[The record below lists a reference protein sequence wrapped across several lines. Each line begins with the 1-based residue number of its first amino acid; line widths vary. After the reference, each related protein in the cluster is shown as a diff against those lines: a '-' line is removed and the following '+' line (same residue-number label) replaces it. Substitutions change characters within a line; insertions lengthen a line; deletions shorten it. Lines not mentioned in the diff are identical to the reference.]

1 MTNPARAVA
10 VVSAPILLLLSSIL
24 RSSHAGEMK
33 FSLSQGSIRGS
44 PVIHLNVC
52 GSLDLGPPLEDLGGD
67 QTSFG
72 VESIDFFAITATEND
87 ESLKMQGSCGREGSK
102 YPCTDYA
109 SRVFAIP
116 SNEAASVTVDM
127 RDCAEVNF
135 RLLQSSSPFLPW
147 RRLGFDIS
155 PSSERTVFE
164 FPPALDVNA
173 TTISLEGS
181 STMDKLPALQKEATL
196 ENLSLVSGAT
206 CFIQWKSDNGSW
218 QKMSLVVEE
227 SFRPCDPDSDFK
239 PSISSP
245 GGSSSNN
252 SNSNNNDNVPEFKEF
267 RLGPGCWCPR
277 AGWFPCL
284 ILALTFVLTGE
295 CPQE

>member
-1 MTNPARAVA
+1 MTNHQA
-10 VVSAPILLLLSSIL
+10 VVAPVLLLLSSIL
-24 RSSHAGEMK
+24 HSTYAGELK
-33 FSLSQGSIRGS
+33 FSLSEGTRRGS
-44 PVIHLNVC
+44 PVIHLNIC

-72 VESIDFFAITATEND
+72 VESIDFFAVTATEND

-109 SRVFAIP
+109 TRVFAIP

-155 PSSERTVFE
+155 KNNPSRTVFE

-181 STMDKLPALQKEATL
+181 SIMDKLSTGQKEATL
-196 ENLSLVSGAT
+196 ENLSLVAGAT

-218 QKMSLVVEE
+218 QKMSLAVEE
-227 SFRPCDPDSDFK
+227 SFRPCDANSEFE

-245 GGSSSNN
+245 GSSSSSNN
-252 SNSNNNDNVPEFKEF
+252 NNAQGLKEF

-277 AGWFPCL
+277 KGWFVCL
-284 ILALTFVLTGE
+284 LLAMTYVLTAE